1 MTPRYRIIPLGLCLG
16 MCLGLAS
23 MAAAGELIVYYG
35 TSRDLFEPVVQAFA
49 ASRPDIKVSTF
60 RQPNEELMA
69 TVELEIR
76 AGKPRADVI
85 YLATTQLFG
94 LQQQH
99 KALERYSPKE
109 LEKIKKELRDPEL
122 LLNPVGVNLSVIQYN
137 TKRITGQD
145 IPKKYTDLLNP
156 KWNNQIVM
164 TDPRSSGSAH
174 THIWFLTK
182 YLADT
187 AGEPPYGWSFYK
199 ELRKLNAKYV
209 ASHGTIRAM
218 VQTGE
223 RPLGIQMLNDAM
235 KSVTTGEPAAFV
247 LAQEGSPAEIGA
259 ASLVKGSRNLNE
271 AKAFVD
277 FLISE
282 KGQDLMVKLGGM
294 VPVRTDTAFK
304 FPDGRSLADVK
315 LVPLDLPYITP
326 AKREEHMQKFHEIM
340 R

>member
-1 MTPRYRIIPLGLCLG
+1 MTQHLRIAFLGLCLSLG
-16 MCLGLAS
+16 LGLAAS
-23 MAAAGELIVYYG
+23 AVAGELYVYYG

-49 ASRPDIKVSTF
+49 ASRPDIKVSSYRAPT
-60 RQPNEELMA
+60 EELMA
-69 TVELEIR
+69 TIELEIR

-85 YLATTQLFG
+85 VITASQLFG

-99 KALERYSPKE
+99 KALEPYAPKE

-122 LLNPVGVNLSVIQYN
+122 LRTPTGVNLSLIQYN
-137 TKRITGQD
+137 TKRITGAD
-145 IPKKYTDLLNP
+145 IPKKYADLLNP
-156 KWNNQIVM
+156 KFNNQIVM
-164 TDPRSSGSAH
+164 TDPRSSSSAH

-182 YLADT
+182 YMAD
-187 AGEPPYGWSFYK
+187 AGGEPPYGWSFYK
-199 ELRKLNAKYV
+199 ELRKLNVKYV
-209 ASHGTIRAM
+209 ASHGTVRAM

-235 KSVTTGEPAAFV
+235 MSIKTGEPASFV
-247 LAQEGSPAEIGA
+247 LAQEGSPAEISA
-259 ASLVKGSRNLNE
+259 ASLVKGSRNPNE
-271 AKAFVD
+271 GKAFVD
-277 FLISE
+277 FLLTE

-304 FPDGRSLADVK
+304 FPDGRTLADVK
-315 LVPLDLPYITP
+315 LVPVDLAYITP

>member
-1 MTPRYRIIPLGLCLG
+1 MSSRRWTLLWGCCFVLGLT
-16 MCLGLAS
+16 LAAN
-23 MAAAGELIVYYG
+23 AAAGELNVYYG

-49 ASRPDIKVSTF
+49 TSRPDIKVSSYRAPT
-60 RQPNEELMA
+60 EELMA
-69 TVELEIR
+69 TIELEIK

-85 YLATTQLFG
+85 VITASQLFG

-99 KALERYSPKE
+99 KALEPFSPKE
-109 LEKIKKELRDPEL
+109 LETVKKELRDPAL
-122 LLNPVGVNLSVIQYN
+122 LMTPVGLNLSLIQYN

-156 KWNNQIVM
+156 KWNNQIVV
-164 TDPRSSGSAH
+164 TDPRSSSSAH

-182 YLADT
+182 YMAD
-187 AGEPPYGWSFYK
+187 AQGEPPYGWSFYR
-199 ELRKLNAKYV
+199 ELRKLNVKYV

-235 KSVTTGEPAAFV
+235 MSIKTGEPASFV
-247 LAQEGSPAEIGA
+247 LAQEGSPAEITA
-259 ASLVKGSRNLNE
+259 ASLVKGSKNPTE

-277 FLISE
+277 FLLTE
-282 KGQDLMVKLGGM
+282 QGQDLMVKLGGY
-294 VPVRTDTAFK
+294 VPVRTTTAFK
-304 FPDGRSLADVK
+304 FPDGRGLSEVK
-315 LVPLDLPYITP
+315 LVPVDLAYITP